1 MLVLFVDDF
10 TRTCQ
15 KKTQSHP
22 TLKKLWYFKNIYL
35 AKKYFFHF
43 KLKPN
48 DENFFQCSHGVD
60 LFAKK
65 KETVGCQRKNLI
77 MGDIEISFAQKISSV
92 SISSCFNFLFF
103 SFHSFVAGATVA
115 AQWSSKCLM
124 IKRFRVRLLLHGG
137 LFSSSLHL
145 FLTKL
150 PAENCSWQIVS

>member
-15 KKTQSHP
+15 KQTQSHP
-22 TLKKLWYFKNIYL
+22 TLKKVWYFKNIYL
-35 AKKYFFHF
+35 AKKYIFHI

-103 SFHSFVAGATVA
+103 CFSLFCCWRRSRSTVVEQTPYYQEVAGSTA
-115 AQWSSKCLM
+115 A
-124 IKRFRVRLLLHGG
+124 V
-137 LFSSSLHL
+137 
-145 FLTKL
+145 
-150 PAENCSWQIVS
+150 